1 MWVKKV
7 VSLSN
12 IEKLL
17 SLILQIKM
25 LPLPNLKRMETF
37 SPKHFKASQI
47 DTNPILID
55 KMKSRRH
62 WSLKIGEFRFTPYCR
77 LSNKAVGKKE
87 WIQFL
92 WDT

>member
-17 SLILQIKM
+17 SLIPQIKM
-25 LPLPNLKRMETF
+25 LPLANLKRMETF
-37 SPKHFKASQI
+37 SAKHFKASQI

-55 KMKSRRH
+55 KRSR
-62 WSLKIGEFRFTPYCR
+62 
-77 LSNKAVGKKE
+77 VG
-87 WIQFL
+87 FGV
-92 WDT
+92 